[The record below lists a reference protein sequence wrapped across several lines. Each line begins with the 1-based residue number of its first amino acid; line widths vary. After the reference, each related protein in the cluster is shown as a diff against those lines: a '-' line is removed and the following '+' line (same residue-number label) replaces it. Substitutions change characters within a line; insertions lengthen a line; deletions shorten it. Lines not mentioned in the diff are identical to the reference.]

1 MCKGNKKILH
11 IIPSLVIGGA
21 ENLLL
26 NTIQLLSDYEHHVV
40 CFEETTGR
48 MELFQ
53 DVATVHLKKSQIL
66 SLASFFFIKRLKK
79 KLQPDIIHAHLL
91 KANWLSRVVF
101 PFSKNLFNSIHSP
114 YGKDAFCFNKLSLW
128 VEAISFKLSN
138 VKLIF
143 VSNYVKEDYADYI
156 SLKNSDYV
164 LHNFVP
170 KEYFAVNCE
179 KYTASSELRLI
190 AVGNIKPLK
199 NYQLL
204 IDALKQLLHI
214 SVSIDVYGQGP
225 DLIKY
230 QEEAKEYEL
239 PIYFK
244 GSIESLI
251 MVLKEYHALILP
263 SKYEGFS
270 IALIEAMAASM
281 PVLLS
286 NIPMFRQLAQKNA
299 YFFNPEN
306 VGDCV
311 QAISKAYNEGFSE
324 EEIVENKEIVI
335 NNFSEEIYTKNLLA
349 IYNEVSE
356 R

>member
-26 NTIQLLSDYEHHVV
+26 CTIHLLNDYDHHLV
-40 CFEETTGR
+40 CFEDTPGR
-48 MELFQ
+48 MVLFQ
-53 DVATVHLKKSQIL
+53 DVATVYLKKSPIL
-66 SLASFFFIKRLKK
+66 SLASFFFIRRLKK

-91 KANWLSRVVF
+91 KANWLSRAAF
-101 PFSKNLFNSIHSP
+101 PLSKKLFNSIHSP

-128 VEAISFKLSN
+128 VEAISYKLSN

-143 VSNYVKEDYADYI
+143 VSDYVKEDYADYI
-156 SLKNSDYV
+156 SLKKSDFV

-170 KEYFAVNCE
+170 KEYFSVNCE
-179 KYTASSELRLI
+179 KYSAMSELRLV

-204 IDALKQLLHI
+204 IDALKQLRHI
-214 SVSIDVYGQGP
+214 TVSIDVYGQGP
-225 DLIKY
+225 DFNNY
-230 QEEAKEYEL
+230 QEEAKKYGI
-239 PIYFK
+239 PIFFK
-244 GSIESLI
+244 GSIESL
-251 MVLKEYHALILP
+251 MKVLNEYHALILP

-286 NIPMFRQLAQKNA
+286 DIPMFRQLAQKNA
-299 YFFNPEN
+299 YFFNPKSVKE
-306 VGDCV
+306 CV

-324 EEIVENKEIVI
+324 KGIVENKEIVI

-356 R
+356 